1 MSRTRPVTI
10 RGKRYKTIAEASKAL
25 GVVPLTI
32 RRAISERRL
41 KSVGLS
47 YQGRGKGRP
56 VTIEGVTYK
65 SLIEAQRQTGISYW
79 TLRDISLAQFPP
91 EKAHA

>member
-1 MSRTRPVTI
+1 MARTHPVTI
-10 RGKRYKTIAEASKAL
+10 RGKRYKTIKQAAEDI
-25 GVVPLTI
+25 GVNPWTI
-32 RRAISERRL
+32 HKAISERRL

-56 VTIEGVTYK
+56 VTIESVTYK

-91 EKAHA
+91 QKAHA